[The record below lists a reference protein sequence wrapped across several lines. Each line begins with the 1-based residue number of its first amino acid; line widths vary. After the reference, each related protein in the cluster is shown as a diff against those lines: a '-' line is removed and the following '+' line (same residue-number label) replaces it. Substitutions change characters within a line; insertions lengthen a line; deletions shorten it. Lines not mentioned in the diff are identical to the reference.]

1 MRVSG
6 RQAAQVG
13 PRAALLRRDRADD
26 GALLVKLVE
35 LLGGLE
41 QVVVERV
48 GVELRLETDHAHLE
62 AHAQTHR
69 RRKKR
74 AKKMGKTN
82 IQATFKKY
90 TFHENAI
97 IENNCSRRETRRAR
111 ARAAARAPSLSA
123 RFD

>member
-1 MRVSG
+1 MPRSPRPSLRVSG

-13 PRAALLRRDRADD
+13 PRAALFRRDRADD

-41 QVVVERV
+41 QVVAERV
-48 GVELRLETDHAHLE
+48 GVELRLETDHHQG

-82 IQATFKKY
+82 SSGDI
-90 TFHENAI
+90 
-97 IENNCSRRETRRAR
+97 
-111 ARAAARAPSLSA
+111 
-123 RFD
+123 